1 MVIINQIKGGEKKM
15 FKNKLLLLSPV
26 IALLVVFIFS
36 LTLFPTVQP
45 QPKNLPIAIVNED
58 QGVEIPNQPKMNMG
72 QTIVDN
78 MKKTLKSEEE
88 PAVKWVEVKNKE
100 SVQKGLNNQEYYA
113 ALVIP
118 KDFSAKQASLRTPQ
132 PSSPEVEIFI
142 NQGMNT
148 AASTMAG
155 QMLNTV
161 VDNINNTVRTQLLEG
176 LKAKGATL
184 TTDQAVKLVTPI
196 TKKVTNVNE
205 IGKKSAN
212 GNSPMSL
219 FQPLWI
225 ASLASAAII
234 FIAISKMPVGTRSE
248 KFVLKLKQIIT
259 GAIATLVIGFG
270 LTWIADGMVGLNI
283 SNFTDTALFLSI
295 TSFSFFLMISA
306 VLSLVGLKGIGVF
319 ALLLFFGAPLLS
331 LAPEMLS
338 PFYQDWVYAW
348 LPMRFMIEG
357 LREIFFFGKGLSWS
371 IPVTVLVWIGVVSM
385 MIILATVFKR
395 SAIKE
400 HKTELNA

>member
-1 MVIINQIKGGEKKM
+1 M

-26 IALLVVFIFS
+26 IALLIVFIFS

-72 QTIVDN
+72 QKIVDT
-78 MKKTLKSEEE
+78 MKKSSKSDEE

-118 KDFSAKQASLRTPQ
+118 KEFSAKQASLRTPQ

-155 QMLNTV
+155 QILNGV
-161 VDNINNTVRTQLLEG
+161 VDNMNNTVRTELLDG

-184 TTDQAVKLVTPI
+184 TADQASNLVTPI
-196 TKKVTNVNE
+196 AKKVTNVNE
-205 IGKKSAN
+205 IGKNSAN
-212 GNSPMSL
+212 GNSPISL

-234 FIAISKMPVGTRSE
+234 FIAIRKMPVGSRKE
-248 KFVLKLKQIIT
+248 NFVLKVKQIIT
-259 GAIATLVIGFG
+259 GAIAALVIGFG
-270 LTWIADGMVGLNI
+270 LTWLADSMVGLNI
-283 SNFTDTALFLSI
+283 SNVTDTALFLSI
-295 TSFSFFLMISA
+295 TAFSFFLMISA
-306 VLSLVGLKGIGVF
+306 VLSLVGLNGIGLF

-331 LAPEMLS
+331 LAPEMLPS
-338 PFYQDWVYAW
+338 FYQDWVYAW

-357 LREIFFFGKGLSWS
+357 LREIFFFGKGLSWNTA
-371 IPVTVLVWIGVVSM
+371 VTVLVWIGVVST
-385 MIILATVFKR
+385 ITILATAFKR
-395 SAIKE
+395 SAVKG
-400 HKTELNA
+400 HRTELNA

>member
-1 MVIINQIKGGEKKM
+1 MV
-15 FKNKLLLLSPV
+15 KNKLLFLSPV
-26 IALLVVFIFS
+26 IALLIVFIFS

-58 QGVEIPNQPKMNMG
+58 QGVEIPNQAKMNMG

-78 MKKTLKSEEE
+78 MKKTAKSEEE

-100 SVQKGLNNQEYYA
+100 AVQKGLNNQEYYA

-118 KDFSAKQASLRTPQ
+118 KEFSAKQASLRTPK

-155 QMLNTV
+155 QILNGV
-161 VDNINNTVRTQLLEG
+161 VDNINNMVRTQLLDG

-184 TTDQAVKLVTPI
+184 TADQVSNLVTPI
-196 TKKVTNVNE
+196 TKKVKNVNE
-205 IGKKSAN
+205 VGKNSAN
-212 GNSPMSL
+212 GNSPISL

-234 FIAISKMPVGTRSE
+234 FIAIRKMPVGSRKE
-248 KFVLKLKQIIT
+248 NFILKVKQIVT
-259 GAIATLVIGFG
+259 GAIAALVIGFG

-306 VLSLVGLKGIGVF
+306 VLSLVGLNGISLF

-338 PFYQDWVYAW
+338 PFYQDWVYSW

-357 LREIFFFGKGLSWS
+357 LREIFFFGKGLSWNT
-371 IPVTVLVWIGVVSM
+371 PVTVLVWIGIVSM
-385 MIILATVFKR
+385 VIILATALKR
-395 SAIKE
+395 SAVKE
-400 HKTELNA
+400 HKTELHA

>member
-1 MVIINQIKGGEKKM
+1 MVIINQMIGGEKKM

-26 IALLVVFIFS
+26 IALFVVFIFS

-78 MKKTLKSEEE
+78 MKKTSKSEEE
-88 PAVKWVEVKNKE
+88 PAVKWVEVKDKE
-100 SVQKGLNNQEYYA
+100 SVQKGLNNQKYYA

-155 QMLNTV
+155 QMLNSV
-161 VDNINNTVRTQLLEG
+161 VDNMNNTVRAQLLEG
-176 LKAKGATL
+176 LKARGATV
-184 TTDQAVKLVTPI
+184 TADQVTNVVTPI
-196 TKKVTNVNE
+196 AKKVTNVNE
-205 IGKKSAN
+205 IGKNSAN
-212 GNSPMSL
+212 GNSPISL

-234 FIAISKMPVGTRSE
+234 FMAIRNMPVGSRKE
-248 KFVLKLKQIIT
+248 NFVLKVKQIIT
-259 GAIATLVIGFG
+259 GAVAAVVVGFG
-270 LTWIADGMVGLNI
+270 LTWIADGIVGLNI
-283 SNFTDTALFLSI
+283 SNFTDTGLFLSI

-306 VLSLVGLKGIGVF
+306 VLSLVGLKGIGLF

-371 IPVTVLVWIGVVSM
+371 TPLTVLVWIGVVSM
-385 MIILATVFKR
+385 VIILVTALKR
-395 SAIKE
+395 SVGKE
-400 HKTELNA
+400 QKTEVNA